1 MVGFQ
6 NCHVGGREFK
16 SRTSRHETPGQPV
29 MWLAFLF
36 LRGQDHGGLAQVRLV
51 TRDERVYRVALIV
64 KHDRKQVILGVR
76 LELVFLAALVEK
88 RAKGTRHFNPSQKQN
103 TRGHPP

>member
-1 MVGFQ
+1 MVRAPA
-6 NCHVGGREFK
+6 CHVGGREFK

-64 KHDRKQVILGVR
+64 KHDRKQVILSLCAIGS
-76 LELVFLAALVEK
+76 LLIQAASCA
-88 RAKGTRHFNPSQKQN
+88 RARHH
-103 TRGHPP
+103 G